1 MIVTTTGAG
10 LCGGSVISQ
19 TAVLSAAHCT
29 SAQGTGYTIIAGA
42 ENRVQIEP
50 NQQRWTNLPLSAFI
64 PHPNY
69 GPVLL
74 RNDIAI
80 IRNTAAPFTFNQFV
94 QPINLASDNTDRHE
108 GILATVSGDFYQ
120 TYAHALSY

>member
-1 MIVTTTGAG
+1 MILTATGAG
-10 LCGGSVISQ
+10 LCGGSVISS
-19 TAVLSAAHCT
+19 TAVLTAAHCV

-42 ENRVQIEP
+42 VNRVQIEP
-50 NQQRWTNLPLSAFI
+50 NQQRWTNLPMSAFV
-64 PHPNY
+64 PHPQY

-80 IRNTAAPFTFNQFV
+80 VRNPASPFTFNNFV

-108 GILATVSGDFYQ
+108 GTLATVSGDF
-120 TYAHALSY
+120 